1 MLSSAICFACGFRSV
16 TAQIAYSSAMRLA
29 LLAVLLGGCL
39 IVRTHEVVIEGE
51 CVPTT
56 IPQLVADVGGPFVL
70 ADAVYFVAPNGTL
83 SRVDFE
89 GGLVSELTTATL
101 STRVLAADST
111 HLYFATED
119 AVQRVPLSGGA
130 LHTIAEGYP
139 ETTALVVDDTSVV
152 WGSQGGLDRWLK
164 LDESITRLDMPTAVF
179 GLGAHD
185 GVYYYSDTFGDR
197 VRKAPPVID
206 VANSHYPGPLVV
218 DGSGVYFYDV
228 GAEPGP
234 YVGAIRLVPR
244 DGGAVVTTVQQLA
257 RTVALTADDHSLFF
271 TTVYSGE
278 YRFKQVSRFGGEVR
292 TLACG
297 WYDQQPF
304 QIATTPDDIYFGDSR
319 GVYRV
324 PRAEL
329 NQL

>member
-1 MLSSAICFACGFRSV
+1 
-16 TAQIAYSSAMRLA
+16 MRLA
-29 LLAVLLGGCL
+29 LLALLLGGCL
-39 IVRTHEVVIEGE
+39 IVRTHEEVIEGD

-56 IPQLVADVGGPFVL
+56 SPQLVADAGGPFVL

-83 SRVDFE
+83 SRIAFD
-89 GGLVSELTTATL
+89 GGLVSELTTTTL
-101 STRVLAADST
+101 STRVLAIDPT
-111 HLYFATED
+111 HLYFAS
-119 AVQRVPLSGGA
+119 ANAIQRVPLAGGSIF
-130 LHTIAEGYP
+130 TIAEGYP

-197 VRKAPPVID
+197 VRKVPPLID
-206 VANSHYPGPLVV
+206 VANAHYPGPLVV
-218 DGSGVYFYDV
+218 DDSGVYFYDV
-228 GAEPGP
+228 GGAPGP

-257 RTVALTADDHSLFF
+257 RTVALTADEHSLFF

-278 YRFKQVSRFGGEVR
+278 YRLKQVSRFGGEVR

-297 WYDQQPF
+297 SYDQQPF
-304 QIATTPDDIYFGDSR
+304 QIATTPDDVYFGDSR
-319 GVYRV
+319 AVFRID
-324 PRAEL
+324 RAEL